1 VPVAGVILAAGAATR
16 MGQLKQLLPYRGKTL
31 VEHAVEQALAAG
43 FDSVIVVVGAEAA
56 SVRAAL
62 AARPVLLVENSLWHL
77 GMGSSIA
84 AGVGVLPEAQ
94 TVAIMLADQPLVESR
109 HLREMQALLDS
120 IDAPAVAAQYNGTL
134 GVPALFKREL
144 FGALRSLD
152 PATGA
157 RALLRAQAVAFPLPE
172 AAMDIDT
179 PEDFAALTATSAA
192 TMGVQRRT

>member
-1 VPVAGVILAAGAATR
+1 MPAAAVILAAGAATR
-16 MGQLKQLLPYRGKTL
+16 MGKLKQLLPYCGKTL

-43 FDSVIVVVGAEAA
+43 FDPVIVVVGADAD

-62 AARPVLLVENSLWHL
+62 AARPVLLVENSLWQL

-84 AGVGVLPEAQ
+84 AGVGALPEAQ
-94 TVAIMLADQPLVESR
+94 AVAILLADQPLVEAR

-120 IDAPAVAAQYNGTL
+120 ADAPVVAAQYNGTL

-144 FGALRSLD
+144 FEALRSLD

-157 RALLRAQAVAFPLPE
+157 RALLRERAVPFPLAE

-179 PEDFAALTATSAA
+179 PEDFAALTAASAVA
-192 TMGVQRRT
+192 GVPRRT

>member
-1 VPVAGVILAAGAATR
+1 VLAAAVILAAGAATR

-31 VEHAVEQALAAG
+31 VEHAVEQALAAA
-43 FDSVIVVVGAEAA
+43 FDPVIVVVGAEAD

-62 AARPVLLVENSLWHL
+62 AAQPVLVVENSLWHM

-84 AGVGVLPEAQ
+84 AGVGVLPEVR
-94 TVAIMLADQPLVESR
+94 TVAILLADQPLVEAR
-109 HLREMQALLDS
+109 HLREMEALLDTS
-120 IDAPAVAAQYNGTL
+120 DALAVAAQYNGTL

-144 FGALRSLD
+144 FEELRSLD

-157 RALLRAQAVAFPLPE
+157 RSLLRAQAVPFPLPE

-179 PEDFAALTATSAA
+179 PEDFAKLT
-192 TMGVQRRT
+192 